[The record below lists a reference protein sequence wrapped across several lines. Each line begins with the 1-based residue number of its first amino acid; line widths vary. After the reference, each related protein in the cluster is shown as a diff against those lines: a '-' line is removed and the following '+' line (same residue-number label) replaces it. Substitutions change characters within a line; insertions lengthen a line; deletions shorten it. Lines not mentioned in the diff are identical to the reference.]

1 MHTETHT
8 HRLAHMCKGEE
19 RESAKESQESHLR
32 AYVPWISRAVKSIV
46 YPYYTG
52 HWLPLCFGLIRRS
65 GTNMCLCVCVYGSSL
80 LLFVP
85 YGLGLPVFT
94 CYQTCSYLFNIDDF
108 FEIPYVHF
116 FANFSIHWVV
126 SKWRWL
132 VCHVSS
138 FYFVAVCGVIEYKYV

>member
-8 HRLAHMCKGEE
+8 QTRTHVQGRRERVRKRVRRVTFVPTC
-19 RESAKESQESHLR
+19 RESAGQSKVSSTLITLDTGFHFVLGLSV
-32 AYVPWISRAVKSIV
+32 AVVP
-46 YPYYTG
+46 T
-52 HWLPLCFGLIRRS
+52 
-65 GTNMCLCVCVYGSSL
+65 CVCVCVFMGHHCYCFCLTVSGY
-80 LLFVP
+80 P
-85 YGLGLPVFT
+85 CLPVT
-94 CYQTCSYLFNIDDF
+94 RPVATCSILMIF